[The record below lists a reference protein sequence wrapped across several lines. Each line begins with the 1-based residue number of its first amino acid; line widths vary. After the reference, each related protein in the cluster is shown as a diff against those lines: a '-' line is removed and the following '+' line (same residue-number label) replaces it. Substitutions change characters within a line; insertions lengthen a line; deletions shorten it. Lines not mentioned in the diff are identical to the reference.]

1 MGLARQ
7 GRAFQEEGTVGAK
20 ALRWEVTGPV
30 LETRRR
36 GEVEQMERGGS
47 IASVMREDGDQIP
60 GGLRD
65 PKNDYEWCLQSV
77 GSYCRVLK

>member
-1 MGLARQ
+1 M
-7 GRAFQEEGTVGAK
+7 
-20 ALRWEVTGPV
+20 
-30 LETRRR
+30 
-36 GEVEQMERGGS
+36 EQMERGGS
-47 IASVMREDGDQIP
+47 IAAVMRENGDQIP